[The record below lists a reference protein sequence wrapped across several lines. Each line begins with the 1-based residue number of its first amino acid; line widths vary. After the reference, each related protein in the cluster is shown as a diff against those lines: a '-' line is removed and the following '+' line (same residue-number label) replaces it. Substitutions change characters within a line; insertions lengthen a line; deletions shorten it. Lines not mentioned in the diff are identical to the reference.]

1 MQIKELSPSI
11 GSEMTGV
18 TYEDLQRPEVFD
30 QLADMVQRR
39 ELAVV
44 RGLDITP
51 EQQIALA
58 SRAGRPVPF
67 VLAKYRHPDHEQI
80 MISSNAMRANKPIG
94 VARVGNFWHQ
104 DSSFVKDPAPFTML
118 HGVDVPSDSGHTL
131 FASACDVYDRMPQEW
146 KDKIAGRT
154 ALHTVT
160 KRRRISEEHVGL
172 SIAELKALIDEQHPK
187 VEHPLVRTDVVTGR
201 PYVYGAPEYM
211 DSVVGFDANEN
222 AEFFA
227 LLDSLIQDPE
237 HVYTHRWTMNDL
249 VVWKTATTFHAAT
262 DVEPGV
268 NRTVHRVSIEEDGQ
282 WAA

>member
-1 MQIKELSPSI
+1 MQIKELSPTI

-30 QLADMVQRR
+30 QLADIVQRR

-44 RGLDITP
+44 RGLEITP

-58 SRAGRPVPF
+58 ARAGRPVPF
-67 VLAKYRHPDHEQI
+67 VLAKYRHPDHAEI

-146 KDKIAGRT
+146 KDRIAGRT

-222 AEFFA
+222 AAFFA
-227 LLDSLIQDPE
+227 LLDSLIQDPA
-237 HVYTHRWTMNDL
+237 HVYTHRWTTNDL